1 MEYYEVEQ
9 ARQMQGLRLVLTRG
23 FLNPWGET
31 AKAVFRIKGIPFIAV
46 SQHPG
51 QPNDALREWTGQTSG
66 PAAIY
71 GDEPPRLSWGPVLH
85 LAERLE
91 PEPPLLPQETESRI
105 RVLGLCEELAGEDGL
120 GWNRRLHSMAQWADV
135 GDAPWPKEDAERLL
149 RKFASRRGP
158 EVVNRA
164 ARRMIEILGAM
175 AQVAE
180 ARDLAQQRYLIGG
193 QLTILDA
200 MWAAFCNILDPLPP
214 HICEITDE
222 LRQMYTMSDPD
233 VRAALSPAL
242 LDHRDFMYTHH
253 MEPPVSL

>member
-31 AKAVFRIKGIPFIAV
+31 AKALFRIKGIPFIAV
-46 SQHPG
+46 SQYPA

-71 GDEPPRLSWGPVLH
+71 DAEPPRLSWGPVLH

-91 PEPPLLPQETESRI
+91 PEPPMLPQETESRV

-120 GWNRRLHSMAQWADV
+120 GWNRRLHSMAQWTDV
-135 GDAPWPKEDAERLL
+135 GDAPWPQENAERLL
-149 RKFASRRGP
+149 RKYASRRGP
-158 EVVNRA
+158 EVVGRA
-164 ARRMIEILGAM
+164 ARRMIQILGAM
-175 AQVAE
+175 AQIAE

-193 QLTILDA
+193 QLTILDV

-222 LRQMYTMSDPD
+222 LRQMYRVSDPD

-242 LDHRDFMYTHH
+242 LEHRDFMYTHH